1 MALPHSAGKSPHLGM
16 YASGQNGIYN
26 GIQRCETRRSVVV
39 HIATVASLLLLLVF
53 PYNLGV
59 LYGIHLLGLSMLFFF
74 LRSECF
80 RSVRDREAYS
90 AVRNILYIYWVCSVK
105 GILVQSIYIFKIF
118 PGIYRITI

>member
-1 MALPHSAGKSPHLGM
+1 M

-74 LRSECF
+74 GPNALDRSEIG
-80 RSVRDREAYS
+80 RHTLQYETY
-90 AVRNILYIYWVCSVK
+90 YIYT
-105 GILVQSIYIFKIF
+105 GYAQ
-118 PGIYRITI
+118 